1 VISVKLTLNFKD
13 GGDPPVYLVKMVN
26 SLGDWWLVDAGRW
39 SDMHR
44 DGIVFADRRDA
55 EAAIGLVESRLRLQ
69 DRTRGYREPCR
80 LSVVKFNSKGI

>member
-1 VISVKLTLNFKD
+1 MKLNVKITVNLRD
-13 GGDPPVYLVKMVN
+13 GGDPPVFLVKMVN

-55 EAAIGLVESRLRLQ
+55 EAAVGLIQRRLQ
-69 DRTRGYREPCR
+69 FQDRQRGSIEPCR
-80 LSVVKFNSKGI
+80 LSVVEFKGVK